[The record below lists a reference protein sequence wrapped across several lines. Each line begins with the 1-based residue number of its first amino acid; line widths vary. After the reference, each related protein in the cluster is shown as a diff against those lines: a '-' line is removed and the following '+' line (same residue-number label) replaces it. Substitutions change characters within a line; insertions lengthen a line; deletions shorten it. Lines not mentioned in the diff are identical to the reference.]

1 MPLRDKWTRCH
12 RALWFVRAVPR
23 FLHTTQ
29 IDVLELDLARVVRA
43 AAEHAGGNH
52 QKARSYAASLLD
64 SPSA

>member
-12 RALWFVRAVPR
+12 
-23 FLHTTQ
+23 
-29 IDVLELDLARVVRA
+29 VLELDLARVVRA

-52 QKARSYAASLLD
+52 QQARSYAANLLD